1 MKKDFSILNTGYFC
15 AALALLLIN
24 DFILKLL
31 YGNAFTGK
39 LSDFAGLFVFPLFF
53 TAFQPKL
60 KGNIFI
66 LTAAGF
72 IFWKSNY
79 SQPAIDFFNSLG
91 ILTISRVV
99 DYTDLL
105 ALTILPIAWQFEK
118 NKNKTFHLKIPLPA
132 ITVLSLF
139 AFIATSITP
148 PRYFIP
154 SVEYKFKQHSFT
166 SFIKTLPPNIKLK
179 WSTNNKRNHSYYKD
193 VSLTD
198 STNVNF
204 VPLESFEVDDSI
216 GLNCTIT
223 ITITNPSDSI
233 STISAYIKNYT
244 IKDSIVQLSLCNW
257 SIIGHDISEPKN
269 SFAYDLEKQHVKTV
283 FENLV
288 VNRIDKNDR
297 LFPFP

>member
-1 MKKDFSILNTGYFC
+1 MKKDFSIKNTGYFC

-24 DFILKLL
+24 DFILKHL
-31 YGNAFTGK
+31 YENAFTGK
-39 LSDFAGLFVFPLFF
+39 LSDFAGLFVFSLFF

-60 KGNIFI
+60 KGCIFL

-72 IFWKSNY
+72 IFWKSIY
-79 SQPAIDFFNSLG
+79 SQPAINLFNSLG
-91 ILTISRVV
+91 ILSISRVV

-105 ALTILPIAWQFEK
+105 ALTILPIAWHFEK
-118 NKNKTFHLKIPLPA
+118 NKNKTFYLKIPLPA

-179 WSTNNKRNHSYYKD
+179 WSASNRRNHNYFKPAA
-193 VSLTD
+193 LTD

-204 VPLESFEVDDSI
+204 VPLEFFEENDSI

-223 ITITNPSDSI
+223 IVNPSDSI
-233 STISAYIKNYT
+233 ATISAYIKNYT
-244 IKDSIVQLSLCNW
+244 IKDSIVQLSLYNW

-269 SFAYDLEKQHVKTV
+269 SFAYDLEKEHVKTV
-283 FENLV
+283 FENLF
-288 VNRIDKNDR
+288 VNPIDKNGR